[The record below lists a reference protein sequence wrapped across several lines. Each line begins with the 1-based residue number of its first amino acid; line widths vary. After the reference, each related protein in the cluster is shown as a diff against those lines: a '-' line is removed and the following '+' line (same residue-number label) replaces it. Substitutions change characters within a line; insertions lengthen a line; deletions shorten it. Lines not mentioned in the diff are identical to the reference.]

1 MTGPIIVDDVI
12 YEKVDENISRLFASE
27 DVIFRR
33 LTFQRTESLVQSEA
47 VLSKEGSPKSL
58 ADINQKIGQ
67 SSSKSKKKGNQ
78 KKSGSNVSS
87 SDGSFTILHTLT
99 PSFFIKP
106 CPNSNLYDMF
116 RIVERR
122 TEAI

>member
-12 YEKVDENISRLFASE
+12 YEKVDDNISRLSASE

-47 VLSKEGSPKSL
+47 VLSREGSPKSV
-58 ADINQKIGQ
+58 ADINRKIGQ

-78 KKSGSNVSS
+78 KKSGANVSL
-87 SDGSFTILHTLT
+87 SDGSFMILQLLS
-99 PSFFIKP
+99 PL
-106 CPNSNLYDMF
+106 CY
-116 RIVERR
+116 R
-122 TEAI
+122 